1 MLSVCLLS
9 FPVMSAEGQ
18 NPAQTPTS
26 NEFDERILALMT
38 SSERL
43 DEGKQ
48 LFQQI
53 CASCH
58 SSDLSGGT
66 GFNLKDGIWVHGGQP
81 SQIAHNIENG
91 FMMAGMPGFGG
102 IFSQSQIASIVAYI
116 LSKKEGFEGLTYK
129 LYQLDSPSDTV
140 VTESK
145 LIKSGAALGVLAD
158 FSMPE
163 IQHYFIE
170 FEGDFYAPNDMD
182 TQIWLE
188 WGFPHEF
195 NVYIDGELQ
204 TRGGKPWYPTW
215 KLKRGKQH
223 LRLTYRSGDNK
234 PNQRNLVLLG
244 TNLDM
249 TLKLFALSTRG
260 QNVLDDKQFN
270 VTSTES
276 PVILRKR
283 VLDLPPYTLV
293 VGFPEQ
299 LNVGFNTRSC
309 SVNALWKGDLMNIG
323 PNISGRGEDPSI
335 PLGESIFTYP
345 QQLNFVEG
353 TPNDKP
359 ENCTYRGYRL
369 VDNYPVFSFSLGE
382 QHLELSIRPIG
393 RSEMTFN
400 LTSTQ
405 SSSQTFLQLPQAEK
419 LGWFV
424 TDSSGLNEVSTETNI
439 SLLAGKAISIMARID
454 Q

>member
-1 MLSVCLLS
+1 
-9 FPVMSAEGQ
+9 
-18 NPAQTPTS
+18 
-26 NEFDERILALMT
+26 
-38 SSERL
+38 
-43 DEGKQ
+43 
-48 LFQQI
+48 
-53 CASCH
+53 
-58 SSDLSGGT
+58 
-66 GFNLKDGIWVHGGQP
+66 
-81 SQIAHNIENG
+81 
-91 FMMAGMPGFGG
+91 
-102 IFSQSQIASIVAYI
+102 
-116 LSKKEGFEGLTYK
+116 
-129 LYQLDSPSDTV
+129 
-140 VTESK
+140 
-145 LIKSGAALGVLAD
+145 
-158 FSMPE
+158 
-163 IQHYFIE
+163 
-170 FEGDFYAPNDMD
+170 MD

-215 KLKRGKQH
+215 RLKRGKQH

-270 VTSTES
+270 VTSIES

-299 LNVGFNTRSC
+299 FNVGFNTRSC

-345 QQLNFVEG
+345 KQLTFVEG

-359 ENCTYRGYRL
+359 ESCTYRGYRL
-369 VDNYPVFSFSLGE
+369 IDNYPVFSFSVGE
-382 QHLELSIRPIG
+382 QHLELSMRPND

-405 SSSQTFLQLPQAEK
+405 SNSQTFLQLPQTDK
-419 LGWFV
+419 LRWFV
-424 TDSSGLNEVSTETNI
+424 TDSSGLNEVSTETKT
-439 SLLAGKAISIMARID
+439 SLLAGTAISIVARID